1 MVWGTYLEKNC
12 SNGNLLFFVGA
23 GQSLFGRCPNALKDF
38 LRGASLIHLILAPK
52 LVVRAQE
59 TRCHPIVSS
68 LGSLPDRELLALL
81 RGWINCAKLRTI
93 NNLAE
98 GRARD
103 RRRRGAFVPSSWKR
117 GAMVKHVM
125 LRNDMEG
132 WNGSGG
138 VLPQRSPKEG
148 FGEEGGK
155 IQSTHMASGSWNPL
169 EHMHLML
176 VAWGL
181 FVQPI

>member
-1 MVWGTYLEKNC
+1 
-12 SNGNLLFFVGA
+12 
-23 GQSLFGRCPNALKDF
+23 
-38 LRGASLIHLILAPK
+38 
-52 LVVRAQE
+52 
-59 TRCHPIVSS
+59 
-68 LGSLPDRELLALL
+68 
-81 RGWINCAKLRTI
+81 
-93 NNLAE
+93 
-98 GRARD
+98 
-103 RRRRGAFVPSSWKR
+103 
-117 GAMVKHVM
+117 MVKHVM

-132 WNGSGG
+132 CNGSGG

>member
-1 MVWGTYLEKNC
+1 M
-12 SNGNLLFFVGA
+12 
-23 GQSLFGRCPNALKDF
+23 
-38 LRGASLIHLILAPK
+38 LILAPK

-117 GAMVKHVM
+117 GATVKHVM

-132 WNGSGG
+132 RNGSGG